1 MDYSWLD
8 MHSNK
13 YAQSLGGRI
22 SVGVSRNTESI
33 VRTSGTEAGMV
44 ITLVVCG
51 KGRIRWDGQEMAIT
65 DSMILFRHPG
75 SDYSLTLTSGVMH
88 RRCFLMLPDEIYR
101 LLCLVHPSMSKVPM
115 AFHVDDVRRFLF
127 ALLPVLERYI
137 LRLLSGY
144 VLDGKENAL
153 RRARGQL
160 EVDYRSSLEEIA
172 AHHDMSYN
180 TFRKYFHEAY
190 GISPQQYR
198 LHSRVEKAKQ
208 LLSMGHQCSEVAAML
223 DYPDLFSF
231 SHQFK
236 QISGTSPSEYRKAH
250 IL

>member
-1 MDYSWLD
+1 M
-8 MHSNK
+8 
-13 YAQSLGGRI
+13 
-22 SVGVSRNTESI
+22 
-33 VRTSGTEAGMV
+33 
-44 ITLVVCG
+44 
-51 KGRIRWDGQEMAIT
+51 
-65 DSMILFRHPG
+65 
-75 SDYSLTLTSGVMH
+75 
-88 RRCFLMLPDEIYR
+88 
-101 LLCLVHPSMSKVPM
+101 
-115 AFHVDDVRRFLF
+115 
-127 ALLPVLERYI
+127 
-137 LRLLSGY
+137 
-144 VLDGKENAL
+144 LDGKENAL